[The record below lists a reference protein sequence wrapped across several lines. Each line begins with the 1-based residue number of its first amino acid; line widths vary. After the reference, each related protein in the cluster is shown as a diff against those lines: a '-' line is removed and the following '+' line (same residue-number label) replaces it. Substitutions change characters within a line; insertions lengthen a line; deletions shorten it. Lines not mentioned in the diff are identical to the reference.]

1 MNETLRLSYIPFPT
15 PDELQELWQ
24 NCFGTQEKLQHINN
38 YVPYE
43 VTRFSQLRGFLSNEQ
58 KGYRFWLIRR
68 KMENDIIG
76 FAIHGSY
83 FPGYPND
90 VGFNIGL
97 DYVDK
102 GYATE
107 TLNELTRFVGS
118 LGYKETFGH
127 CYEKNFPAIKTMEKC
142 GYVHQGRTG
151 QIYSGNHVVE
161 LKYVF

>member
-15 PDELQELWQ
+15 SVELQELWQ
-24 NCFGTQEKLQHINN
+24 NCFGTQEKLKHINK

-43 VTRFSQLRGFLSNEQ
+43 VTIFSQSISLLSNEQ

-97 DYVDK
+97 DYFEMR
-102 GYATE
+102 YAKM
-107 TLNELTRFVGS
+107 RVCSSG
-118 LGYKETFGH
+118 
-127 CYEKNFPAIKTMEKC
+127 KNCPNLFWKSC
-142 GYVHQGRTG
+142 C
-151 QIYSGNHVVE
+151 
-161 LKYVF
+161 

>member
-1 MNETLRLSYIPFPT
+1 MNETLRLSYIPIPT

-24 NCFGTQEKLQHINN
+24 NCFGTREKLQHINR

-43 VTRFSQLRGFLSNEQ
+43 VTRFSQLKGFLSNEQ

-102 GYATE
+102 GYATD
-107 TLNELTRFVGS
+107 R
-118 LGYKETFGH
+118 
-127 CYEKNFPAIKTMEKC
+127 
-142 GYVHQGRTG
+142 
-151 QIYSGNHVVE
+151 
-161 LKYVF
+161 